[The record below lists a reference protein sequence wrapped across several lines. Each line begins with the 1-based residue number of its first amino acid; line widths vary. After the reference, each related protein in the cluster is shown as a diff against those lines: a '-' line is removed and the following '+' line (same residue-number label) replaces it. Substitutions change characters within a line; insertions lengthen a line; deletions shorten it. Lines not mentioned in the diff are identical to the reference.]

1 MVNFTPVKN
10 PQFVFENR
18 NTFPLKEKI
27 REKVRNKKIGKIKE
41 NTQKKDHAIAQE
53 KKQVFFLI
61 FFL

>member
-41 NTQKKDHAIAQE
+41 NTQKKE
-53 KKQVFFLI
+53 TTLLTRKKIKFFS
-61 FFL
+61 